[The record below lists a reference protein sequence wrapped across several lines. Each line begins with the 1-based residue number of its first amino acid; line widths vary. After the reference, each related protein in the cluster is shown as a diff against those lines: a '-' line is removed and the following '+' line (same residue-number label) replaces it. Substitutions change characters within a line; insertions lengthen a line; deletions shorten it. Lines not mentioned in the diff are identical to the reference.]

1 VRIRDL
7 RQIRCAKAYSDR
19 PFALRLSANKRIAPG
34 NVLGDRAM
42 EAVWGAVLSFLFILA
57 TLSGYNVTGPWTS
70 EQKEQIEKQLK
81 EQKEDFEKKQKEQK
95 EETEKQQ
102 KEQKEKSEKS
112 QKKQKSEQP
121 DKGSSSKASK
131 KKSSLCIED
140 CPDEWGLR
148 N

>member
-1 VRIRDL
+1 
-7 RQIRCAKAYSDR
+7 
-19 PFALRLSANKRIAPG
+19 
-34 NVLGDRAM
+34 M

-57 TLSGYNVTGPWTS
+57 TLSGYNVTGPLTS

-95 EETEKQQ
+95 EEVEKQQ
-102 KEQKEKSEKS
+102 KDQKEKSEKS
-112 QKKQKSEQP
+112 QKKPKSEQP
-121 DKGSSSKASK
+121 DKGSSSKTSK
-131 KKSSLCIED
+131 KKSSLCVD

>member
-1 VRIRDL
+1 
-7 RQIRCAKAYSDR
+7 
-19 PFALRLSANKRIAPG
+19 
-34 NVLGDRAM
+34 M

-81 EQKEDFEKKQKEQK
+81 EQKEEI
-95 EETEKQQ
+95 EKQQ
-102 KEQKEKSEKS
+102 KEKSENS

-131 KKSSLCIED
+131 KKSSSCIED
-140 CPDEWGLR
+140 CSQEWRLR